1 MFRGFPWLK
10 NEIAFIM
17 IIIKVIHNGRKK
29 FFLQI
34 SLFYHIV
41 FGLTDH

>member
-1 MFRGFPWLK
+1 MFRRFPWLK

-17 IIIKVIHNGRKK
+17 IILKLYNGRKK

>member
-17 IIIKVIHNGRKK
+17 IILELYNGRKK
-29 FFLQI
+29 IFLQK
-34 SLFYHIV
+34 SLFYHLV
-41 FGLTDH
+41 FGLPDH